1 MNPSILH
8 FSRAGSAIK
17 ALFFLGVAAIAFVVA
32 GLMYS
37 DRTEPA
43 PVVAAGGPDIF
54 LPAPAPHRDP
64 LTPLKIPLLAIAGG
78 VCLFYAGRHALRM
91 LTREVAVRIDNGE
104 LRFHSS
110 YRVDRDP
117 LAAADIAEAIYDR
130 ADRLPGEMSRSI
142 RLGARARHG
151 LYLRFGAGGESR
163 ELRLIDNDFD
173 GGAEQL
179 RRFAAQLEVWRRSA
193 ARLQGRN

>member
-8 FSRAGSAIK
+8 FSRTGSAIK

-32 GLMYS
+32 GLMYTE
-37 DRTEPA
+37 RAEPA
-43 PVVAAGGPDIF
+43 PVVATGGPDIL

-64 LTPLKIPLLAIAGG
+64 LAPFKIPLLVVAGG
-78 VCLFYAGRHALRM
+78 VCLFYAGRHGLRAL
-91 LTREVAVRIDNGE
+91 TGEVAVRIDNGQ

-110 YRVDRDP
+110 YRVDPNP
-117 LAAADIAEAIYDR
+117 LPAANIAEAIHDR
-130 ADRLPGEMSRSI
+130 ADRLPGEMSKSI
-142 RLGARARHG
+142 RLGARARYG
-151 LYLRFGAGGESR
+151 LYLRYSADSASR

-179 RRFAAQLEVWRRSA
+179 RRFGAQLDVWRHSA

>member
-32 GLMYS
+32 GLMHS
-37 DRTEPA
+37 EHTEPA
-43 PVVAAGGPDIF
+43 PVVAAGGPDIL

-64 LTPLKIPLLAIAGG
+64 LAPFNIPLLVVAGG
-78 VCLFYAGRHALRM
+78 ICLFYAGRHALRA
-91 LTREVAVRIDNGE
+91 LTGEVAVRIDNGQ

-110 YRVDRDP
+110 YRVDPNP
-117 LAAADIAEAIYDR
+117 LPAAAVAEAIHDR

-142 RLGARARHG
+142 RLGARARYG
-151 LYLRFGAGGESR
+151 LYLRYDAGGVSR
-163 ELRLIDNDFD
+163 DLRLIDNDFD

-193 ARLQGRN
+193 ARLGERN